1 MSAPSRFERLTDSE
15 CLILP
20 DTLANPARTGCRY
33 PMFTWESRTPNGAQP
48 IGSAARPLEVAAS
61 SGTDAPS
68 PYDRS
73 SHRGC
78 GKMTELEGGKMVRAW
93 RNNVRRVMALF
104 IGVEF
109 ALLAYTTTVG
119 FGLNAGHIDE
129 RVFWFL
135 VSVALAVLTVR
146 GSQLARAVLVVLSAV
161 PLAPLVLFTFRLTPY
176 VLGLAGFGIVEMLLL
191 LAPAHRVA
199 RRTHVTAALP

>member
-1 MSAPSRFERLTDSE
+1 
-15 CLILP
+15 
-20 DTLANPARTGCRY
+20 
-33 PMFTWESRTPNGAQP
+33 
-48 IGSAARPLEVAAS
+48 
-61 SGTDAPS
+61 
-68 PYDRS
+68 
-73 SHRGC
+73 
-78 GKMTELEGGKMVRAW
+78 MVRAW